1 MTASTRPSS
10 SICTVGMSSRMFIT
24 VTMAP
29 PSERYPRRSATMI
42 GKLRIALYS
51 STRRTMRFGE
61 AASSARRSGLRR
73 ASAANSKVAMYFM
86 VSSSEGNGEDG
97 LGGPPVGG
105 AGEAAA
111 DAEIDADLLKLG
123 VDHGLQPVVLLLE
136 PGHE

>member
-1 MTASTRPSS
+1 
-10 SICTVGMSSRMFIT
+10 
-24 VTMAP
+24 
-29 PSERYPRRSATMI
+29 MI

-61 AASSARRSGLRR
+61 AASSARRSGPSK

-97 LGGPPVGG
+97 LDGPPVGG

-111 DAEIDADLLKLG
+111 DAEGDADLLQLG
-123 VDHGLQPVVLLLE
+123 VDHGVERVGLLLE
-136 PGHE
+136 REHVRRLAHLTAILEAERGLLDDGARRPDLQRQVN